1 MIFGLVLAA
10 TACGGNSDSGNSG
23 GKDSGSS
30 SVSTSV
36 DSEVSGGVTVSEK
49 EKTLRVGEKY
59 KINAK
64 GNGLTFVSSDVS
76 VASVSDDG
84 TVTAIADGTAF
95 ITVSNK
101 NDSVTCRIDVIKSD
115 DYIRL
120 DKTETGVVKGGEVT
134 IKAEIIRNGKVLD
147 DNISFAASDEALKI
161 TQNGN
166 VITVTSDVVGYYTV
180 TASYLDLTAKTIIKV
195 VAADA
200 EVLETPTLTTD
211 NCETLKWGAISFA
224 DGYKITVNGTD
235 TFTEKGTAFDI
246 SDYTKDLKSGE
257 SVVFTVN
264 AIAEGSFDHFDGLP
278 ARLVF
283 AHEYTEEIIEPFTC
297 VKSGKVN
304 YTCGICGKTYE
315 QDGVLASHKI
325 KNGACEVCGLIVTER
340 VLYLY
345 DSENECYYVGGADAG
360 FDAED
365 VYILSTYDDGKNGA
379 HPVKYFGV
387 AAFSGNDIIKRVFIP
402 ESITEFKDKRGAYNN
417 VDKNGEKLSSPFR
430 GNVFDGCTNLEFV
443 SMPGITRLP
452 AIDRLV
458 LCDKDGNY
466 VRNGAEENLTDKE
479 KENGYTAK
487 IIDYYHDNFRDCYN
501 LTMVVVGDG
510 FDNMGRNWM
519 NWTATPAGET
529 GKADLY
535 VKGEVKNLA
544 SDSYP
549 LGSPKDANNNLLSG
563 DVFRYDETSDKCFTW
578 HYDNDGNV
586 VSNGKHDY
594 RNGVCRKCY
603 SWTNYGINYV
613 YDSTNECYYVGD
625 NKITTKTEIE
635 ILSEYDD
642 GEHGVHPVTYIRN
655 GAFENNL
662 NIKKVILPE
671 SIKRL
676 EGNVFLNCTA
686 LEYVSMTGI
695 ADMAFANLGISG
707 IYANETENVITNNNF
722 LNCFSLKTVIVGKN
736 FNLYPSP
743 DAQQFIGLGSFTA
756 CIDIYVDGGFEE
768 SNVHCEPNGRNNL
781 LTGVVFYKGEFN
793 TCRRW
798 NVDENGEITT
808 FGREHTIVNH
818 KCTICGIYES
828 NGVMY
833 GYDGENKVYYVTGYI
848 GGSNEVEVY
857 EKYDDGKNGEHAVTF
872 VKNSAFAGNTSITKV
887 IFPESVKRL
896 DGGVFINCEN
906 LRYVSMIGIE
916 NMVFANIKVPY
927 SDSVVTTNNNFLGC
941 TKLTVLVVGEKFNI
955 HPNGDNGEQQ
965 FPSLGST
972 PCVDIYVY
980 GTSVVDCSI
989 GDSAKNGLL
998 TGNVYYYNETK
1009 ADNCWR
1015 YVDGQA
1021 KKW

>member
-10 TACGGNSDSGNSG
+10 TACGGSFDSGNNS

-30 SVSTSV
+30 SVSASV

-84 TVTAIADGTAF
+84 TVTAISDGTTF

-120 DKTETGVVKGGEVT
+120 DKTETGVVTGGEVT

-147 DNISFAASDEALKI
+147 DNISFTPSDEALKI
-161 TQNGN
+161 MQSGN

-180 TASYLDLTAKTIIKV
+180 TASYRDLTAKTVIKV
-195 VAADA
+195 VAANA
-200 EVLETPTLTTD
+200 ELLGTPTLTTD

-224 DGYKITVNGTD
+224 DGYKIIVNGTD
-235 TFTEKGTAFDI
+235 SFTEKGTAFDI

-257 SVVFTVN
+257 TVVFTVN
-264 AIAEGSFDHFDGLP
+264 AVAEGGFDHFDGLP

-283 AHEYTEEIIEPFTC
+283 AHDYKEEIIEPFTC
-297 VKSGKVN
+297 VKAGKVN
-304 YTCGICGKTYE
+304 YSCENCGKTYE

-345 DSENECYYVGGADAG
+345 DSTNECYYVGGADAG
-360 FDAED
+360 FDAEE
-365 VYILSTYDDGKNGA
+365 VYILATYDDGKNGT
-379 HPVKYFGV
+379 HPVRYFGV
-387 AAFSGNDIIKRVFIP
+387 NAFKDNDIIKKVVIP
-402 ESITEFKDKRGAYNN
+402 AAITEFKDKCGAYNN
-417 VDKNGEKLSSPFR
+417 INKNGEMLSSPLR
-430 GNVFDGCTNLEFV
+430 GGAFDGCTNLEFV
-443 SMPGITRLP
+443 SMEGVTYLP
-452 AIDRLV
+452 AIDSAV
-458 LCDKDGNY
+458 ICDKDGNFK
-466 VRNGAEENLTDKE
+466 RIGGKDNMTEEEIADGCTAENIE
-479 KENGYTAK
+479 
-487 IIDYYHDNFRDCYN
+487 YYHDNFRDCYK
-501 LTMVVVGDG
+501 LTTVVVGDG
-510 FDNMGRNWM
+510 FDNVGRSWM
-519 NWTATPAGET
+519 SWLNTPAGET

-535 VKGEVKNLA
+535 VKGEVKSLA

-603 SWTNYGINYV
+603 AWTDYGINYG
-613 YDSTNECYYVGD
+613 YDSANECYYVND

-635 ILSEYDD
+635 ILAEFDD
-642 GEHGVHPVTYIRN
+642 GVNGVHPVTYIRN
-655 GAFENNL
+655 SAFKNNL
-662 NIKKVILPE
+662 NIRKIILPE

-676 EGNVFLNCTA
+676 EGDVFLNCTA
-686 LEYVSMTGI
+686 LEYISMTGI
-695 ADMAFANLGISG
+695 ADMTFENLGTSG
-707 IYANETENVITNNNF
+707 IYAGETEDVITNNNF
-722 LNCFSLKTVIVGKN
+722 LNCFALKTVIVGKN

-756 CIDIYVDGGFEE
+756 CTDIYVDGGYEE
-768 SNVHCEPNGRNNL
+768 SNVSCEPNGRNNL

-798 NVDENGEITT
+798 NIDESGEITT

-818 KCTICGIYES
+818 KCSICGVYES

-848 GGSNEVEVY
+848 GSSTEVEVY
-857 EKYDDGKNGEHAVTF
+857 EKYDDGKNGEHPVTF
-872 VKNSAFAGNTSITKV
+872 VKNSAFAENQSITKV
-887 IFPESVKRL
+887 ILPTSVTRL
-896 DGGVFINCEN
+896 DGAVFLNCGN
-906 LRYVSMIGIE
+906 LRYVSMLGIE

-941 TKLTVLVVGEKFNI
+941 TKLTVLVVGEKFNL
-955 HPNGDNGEQQ
+955 HPNGGDEQQ
-965 FPSLGST
+965 FPKLGNS

-980 GTSVVDCSI
+980 GKSVVDCSI
-989 GDSAKNGLL
+989 GDDAKNGLL
-998 TGNVYYYNETK
+998 TGNVYYYSETN

-1015 YVDGQA
+1015 YVNGQA